1 MSATPANEFD
11 RHSTNSKEEGEDKL
25 ITTRDLEEQP
35 KTEIDKLGG
44 YDLWKNM
51 GEPKYV
57 VAPMVDQSELV
68 RTTLPART
76 SRFAAE
82 LPRFRF
88 SLTLESFLGMANLVK
103 NVWSE
108 LMLHSDVPRRPLL
121 DSTKVS
127 TGNVRFIT
135 RFNRRSSSVRQT
147 AHRPI
152 LCE

>member
-68 RTTLPART
+68 RTTLPARK

-82 LPRFRF
+82 ILRFCF
-88 SLTLESFLGMANLVK
+88 SLTLESLFRHGESCQECMERTYATL
-103 NVWSE
+103 
-108 LMLHSDVPRRPLL
+108 RC
-121 DSTKVS
+121 STPPS
-127 TGNVRFIT
+127 SRLNQSI
-135 RFNRRSSSVRQT
+135 NRKCSIYHQVQSK
-147 AHRPI
+147 
-152 LCE
+152 E